1 MGFLENI
8 GFIETEAQERDRLA
22 LAPEGSL
29 NHFLSSLPAILS
41 AWPEGLVVELP
52 QQFPENG
59 VIVVVPVAYSPE
71 TRAEGAEEPTP
82 RRRHGGWWTCIVV
95 HSTHASYPVGGHRLS
110 IPAAEI
116 HRGRQLD
123 LASLVSQE
131 VTSR

>member
-8 GFIETEAQERDRLA
+8 GFIETEAQERQRLA

-29 NHFLSSLPAILS
+29 NRFLSSLPETIT

-71 TRAEGAEEPTP
+71 TKDEGAEEATP
-82 RRRHGGWWTCIVV
+82 RHRHGGWWTCVVV
-95 HSTHASYPVGGHRLS
+95 HSTHASYPVGGHKLS
-110 IPAAEI
+110 IPGAEI

-123 LASLVSQE
+123 LASLVTAE
-131 VTSR
+131 ATSR